1 MSPTTFYNHLS
12 DRNWTWWGL
21 KRLRPAPERNYPWIA
36 LVVFPVLTAAIVLLP
51 VLLLARAVD
60 LHPAFL
66 VMAGVWGFTVS
77 LVHRLFAA
85 LSWNQRAARLRRSG
99 EPWVPVRP
107 GVLVRWLVGP
117 VYVLL
122 IAGLT
127 PLVLLSAVENFRGA
141 WHWRTVRTQ
150 LLAAGERLD
159 IATIAPAP
167 VPAEQNFFAVAP
179 FGQLIQP
186 GSSQGGIDTN
196 AMAEFRVLGLPS
208 KERPDRDR
216 GDRRPL
222 SAEEWAVTF
231 RAAISNQVN
240 QVNSNRGT
248 PSVVYRAAPE
258 GAPAA
263 TVILTAMADANP
275 LVQTL
280 CDASRR
286 PYAVFP
292 VQWSEGFNALLPH
305 LANLKSLQ
313 HLLEVRVIAFLAAGQ
328 TERAFAEM
336 ECSLRIAGVLRREPL
351 LISQLVRFALL
362 QLAAQTAW
370 QGIAAH
376 AWNDSQLETLQAQFS
391 VEDGLESLILAL
403 EGERAMSL
411 ETFDRWTQNRSVF
424 WASVPE
430 LGDENGPPRSPPL
443 PLGWI
448 RQNQV
453 SLAGFHQDLL
463 TMVRR
468 LAETPEEQWGDL
480 DKIGTDSSIFA
491 TRVTPYNL
499 FARML
504 APALDKAVFKAVRS
518 DVTMRSAATGCAL
531 ERYRLKH
538 GNYPESLAAL
548 VPAFLSQ
555 VPLDPGSRQPLRY
568 QRTADGLFRL
578 WSVGVNGRDE
588 GGVLRKPGS
597 LSEDL
602 DWPWP
607 YQME

>member
-21 KRLRPAPERNYPWIA
+21 KRLRPAPDRNYPWVA

-51 VLLLARAVD
+51 VLLLARSVD
-60 LHPAFL
+60 LHPAFF

-99 EPWVPVRP
+99 ESWVPVRP

-117 VYVLL
+117 VYMLL

-141 WHWRTVRTQ
+141 WRWRTVRTQ
-150 LLAAGERLD
+150 LMAAGERLD
-159 IATIAPAP
+159 IALIAPPA

-186 GSSQGGIDTN
+186 GSSQGGIDAD
-196 AMAEFRVLGLPS
+196 AMAEFRVLGLPF

-222 SAEEWAVTF
+222 SAEEWAATF

-240 QVNSNRGT
+240 QANSNRGT

-258 GAPAA
+258 GASAS
-263 TVILTAMADANP
+263 TVILTAMADADP
-275 LVQTL
+275 LVQTF
-280 CDASRR
+280 CEASRR

-305 LANLKSLQ
+305 LANLKTLQ
-313 HLLEVRVIAFLAAGQ
+313 LLLEVRVIAYLAAGQ
-328 TERAFAEM
+328 TERAFAET
-336 ECSLRIAGVLRREPL
+336 ECSWRIAGLLRREPL

-362 QLAAQTAW
+362 QLAAETAW

-411 ETFDRWTQNRSVF
+411 EAFDRWTQNRTLF
-424 WASVPE
+424 WASVPD
-430 LGDENGPPRSPPL
+430 LGGESGPTGSPRL

-453 SLAGFHQDLL
+453 SLAAFYQDLL
-463 TMVRR
+463 TKVRR

-480 DKIGTDSSIFA
+480 NHYGTDNSVFT
-491 TRVTPYNL
+491 TRATPYNL
-499 FARML
+499 LARML
-504 APALDKAVFKAVRS
+504 APALDKAVVKAVRS

-538 GNYPESLAAL
+538 GTYPESLTAL
-548 VPAFLSQ
+548 VPEFLPR
-555 VPLDPGSRQPLRY
+555 VPLDPGSRQPLQYR
-568 QRTADGLFRL
+568 RTSDGLFRL
-578 WSVGVNGRDE
+578 WSVGSDGRDD
-588 GGVLRKPGS
+588 GGQVKKSGAILV
-597 LSEDL
+597 DL